1 MVEGHTRKSHQH
13 RQDLAGEYKW
23 GDTGQMLFLLIFII
37 GTIADFFIFNISKSY
52 QHIIPWYYRLAIFIP
67 LIIIAIY
74 TIQKSHQQIFREQRK
89 KLMVITTGIYGKI
102 RHPMYTG
109 SLIIYLA
116 FVILTLSIIALIIFI
131 LVSIFFYYLCQYEEQ
146 ILIEKLGDEYKHYM
160 KTVPMILPKIRK

>member
-1 MVEGHTRKSHQH
+1 MVEGHTRKSHEH

-23 GDTGQMLFLLIFII
+23 GDTGQILFLLIFII

-52 QHIIPWYYRLAIFIP
+52 QHIIPLYYRLAIFIP
-67 LIIIAIY
+67 LIITAVY

-116 FVILTLSIIALIIFI
+116 FVILTLSPIALIIFI
-131 LVSIFFYYLCQYEEQ
+131 LASIFFYYLCQYEEQ

-160 KTVPMILPKIRK
+160 KTVPMIIPRIRK